1 MFQIVDGDYVL
12 EGAGDYHSYG
22 LVTPFGLRIE
32 DITLDLTA
40 LQQFV
45 RTLNRLGASEL
56 HILDMVLDFIG

>member
-12 EGAGDYHSYG
+12 EDVGPYHSYG

-32 DITLDLTA
+32 DITIDYDA
-40 LQQFV
+40 LREFV
-45 RTLNRLGASEL
+45 NALNCYRASEL